1 MKKLALALVCLTS
14 IAFFASCKQ
23 EGQPTIQVLNEE
35 GYVQSGAVVNLDEDF
50 DYGFVMASSP
60 ITNKE
65 LASLIIKIG
74 DENPDTIALSGTEFT
89 HKGTLK
95 YEYTREIVGNSVITA
110 TVIDAAGETATASIE
125 LSINNPAQPLIS
137 RTFEW
142 YRLGNTIT
150 GLDEFGLDWR
160 GNYPR
165 DTYAKLEPKEG
176 VKLFIFQA
184 SDWTEVETDI
194 QKAALFNTAL
204 ETMHPADNYFNVNC
218 TQANMTYDDVI
229 GTIMPDGTCHLI
241 HVTKSHSEYV
251 SPVGTAVTITGVA
264 K

>member
-35 GYVQSGAVVNLDEDF
+35 GYVQSGAVVNVNEEF

-60 ITNKE
+60 ITNKA
-65 LASLIIKIG
+65 LTSLIIKIG

-110 TVIDAAGETATASIE
+110 TVVDAAGETATASIE

-142 YRLGNTIT
+142 HRLGNTIT
-150 GLDEFGLDWR
+150 GLDQFGLKWDR
-160 GNYPR
+160 NLKATHAQIKP
-165 DTYAKLEPKEG
+165 LEG
-176 VKLFIFQA
+176 VKLFQFDA
-184 SDWTEVETDI
+184 SVWGATTTDQ
-194 QKAALFNTAL
+194 QKAALFSAAVEANQSIELYAGINTDIAG
-204 ETMHPADNYFNVNC
+204 DKD
-218 TQANMTYDDVI
+218 YDEVI
-229 GTIMPDGTCHLI
+229 GTITADGNYHLI
-241 HVTKSHSEYV
+241 HITHYHRGAYV
-251 SPVGTAVTITGVA
+251 SQGYPYTITGEA